1 MKVTKPKEFDLT
13 VYLEYHWVKP
23 ILAWQCQHFGNIGLA
38 TKALFVVPKDYHIS
52 ANSVLLSLV

>member
-1 MKVTKPKEFDLT
+1 MIIYHQKVD
-13 VYLEYHWVKP
+13 YGNAS
-23 ILAWQCQHFGNIGLA
+23 ILGTFGPA